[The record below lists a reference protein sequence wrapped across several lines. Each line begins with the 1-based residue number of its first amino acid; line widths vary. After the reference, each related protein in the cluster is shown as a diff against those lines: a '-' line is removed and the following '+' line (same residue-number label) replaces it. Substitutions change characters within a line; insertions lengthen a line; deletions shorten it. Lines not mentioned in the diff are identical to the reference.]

1 MAENVHICNDRTQK
15 HRGENVRII
24 THQNCIENA
33 RHGKWQNGKYQIIKW
48 QNGKGTAQYMIEN
61 THTRKWQKI
70 HIGKMQEQICTIL
83 KLVENAAI

>member
-1 MAENVHICNDRTQK
+1 MDTCKLIEHNSTEQEWWNYHTSKLYGKCTTWQMAEQ
-15 HRGENVRII
+15 
-24 THQNCIENA
+24 
-33 RHGKWQNGKYQIIKW
+33 KYQIIKW